1 MNENFDE
8 CMKELVELS
17 NQKRVIT
24 SKCQQTSTKLLRLT
38 EPDDLKEFYRRVE
51 LLRVH
56 LWRRPL
62 RSTWDLERALHSFW
76 SELRKETYGKNW
88 SLEEEGILFYR
99 FVKRWG
105 MEVDAASAAFE
116 KLTMSGYR
124 GDDSWS
130 DLIDAAPLLGHRIMS
145 SLKLENVVYETEE
158 EVTNDFRTH
167 CVLMQRATPY
177 ESELTEVA
185 KNADHMVNAVFHGEN
200 YLYSEMQDFA
210 LKAFGWTAHK
220 LEDE

>member
-1 MNENFDE
+1 
-8 CMKELVELS
+8 MKELVELS

-24 SKCQQTSTKLLRLT
+24 SKCEQTSTKLLRLT

-51 LLRVH
+51 LLRKY
-56 LWRRPL
+56 LWRSPL
-62 RSTWDLERALHSFW
+62 RSTWDLERALHNLW
-76 SELRKETYGKNW
+76 RDLCEETYGKNW

-105 MEVDAASAAFE
+105 MESEAAGSAFE

-124 GDDSWS
+124 GDDAWG
-130 DLIDAAPLLGHRIMS
+130 DLIDAAPLLGQRIMS
-145 SLKLENVVYETEE
+145 SLKLESGLYETEE

-167 CVLMQRATPY
+167 CVLVQGSNPY

-185 KNADHMVNAVFHGEN
+185 KNADHMVYAVFHGEN
-200 YLYSEMQDFA
+200 YLYLKMQDFA

-220 LEDE
+220 IENL